1 MITDDKKEEVRQ
13 AADIVEV
20 VGDYVQL
27 KKAGQSFTG
36 LCPFH
41 NEKTPSF
48 NVNPNL
54 GIYKCFG
61 CGEGGD
67 VFSFLMKMEGVGF
80 TEAIRT
86 LADRYHVEI
95 PDPEWTDQQRE
106 DATHTEGVLHAL
118 KFAGLYYFNQLN
130 ENGEALHA
138 RDYLKERG
146 YSMKWLRTFGI
157 GYSPSQGDA
166 LLKAAQKEGISEE
179 ILLDADLIKPRQQGE
194 GFYDTFRGR
203 LMFPIFNPSGRL
215 IAFAG
220 RTLQDEK
227 KTAKYVNSAQTIVYN
242 KSAVLYG
249 INFAKNDIRKEQ
261 EVILVEGYT
270 DVMSLHRV
278 GIKHVVASSG
288 TALTEQQI
296 RLLKR
301 YTNRLVMIYDSDSA
315 GQKAMERGLDI
326 ALEGGFEVEM
336 LQLPEGEDP
345 DSFVRSRMAEAGL
358 GQRTAQDA
366 AETEVQHIFRQYRRK
381 YGADF
386 ITFLIQKADHEGRLA
401 QMSEQTALLHHL
413 LDFISRID
421 DSIRRQIAVQQLHQQ
436 TRSFRSGTDRELH
449 LEVEKR
455 ISERS
460 KQSKL
465 RSSRE
470 PIVPDFRRDMQYSNS
485 TDHSLQKNRSEP
497 LKKEDGIRT
506 DQPSVDKLGQS
517 NLTQIKKRPEYER
530 VLLKMMIENGV
541 SLSRYV
547 GEQINEEYFED
558 LQFRKI
564 YADIIDRVSKDKSIS
579 PEVYRSSDATTAGII
594 ADILFEQYSLGDSAK
609 RHLMDSMT
617 ANTDPVQITKAALK
631 PLKLHYLKRIM
642 ADLNSQLRVLSD
654 AQSTSQQSE
663 TDTEQRKALVMTMQ
677 VVQREISQLERRSAD
692 DLFPDPPG
700 YREAKTEIR
709 EKFSYN
715 RKK

>member
-1 MITDDKKEEVRQ
+1 MITDHKKEEVRL

-27 KKAGQSFTG
+27 KKSGQSFTG

-67 VFSFLMKMEGVGF
+67 VFSFLMKMDGVGF

-86 LADRYHVEI
+86 LADRYHIDLPE
-95 PDPEWTDQQRE
+95 PEWTEQQRE

-118 KFAGLYYFNQLN
+118 KFAGLFYYRQLM
-130 ENGEALHA
+130 ESDEAQLA
-138 RDYLKERG
+138 REYLEDRG
-146 YSMKWLRTFGI
+146 YSQKWIRTFGL
-157 GYSPSQGDA
+157 GYAPSQGDS
-166 LLKAAQKEGISEE
+166 LFNAAKKEGISEE
-179 ILLDADLIKPRQQGE
+179 LLADADLIKPRQQGE

-220 RTLQDEK
+220 RVLGDEK

-249 INFAKNDIRKEQ
+249 INFAKNEIRKEQ

-288 TALTEQQI
+288 TALTDQQI
-296 RLLKR
+296 RLLTR
-301 YTNRLVMIYDSDSA
+301 YTHKLLMIYDADSA
-315 GQKAMERGLDI
+315 GQKAMERGLNI

-336 LQLPEGEDP
+336 LELPDGEDP
-345 DSFVRSRMAEAGL
+345 DSFVRSRIAKSSLSADDAHNEANE
-358 GQRTAQDA
+358 A
-366 AETEVQHIFRQYRRK
+366 FRQYRRK
-381 YGADF
+381 HA
-386 ITFLIQKADHEGRLA
+386 
-401 QMSEQTALLHHL
+401 
-413 LDFISRID
+413 LDFISFLIHKAEKAGQLRQMSGQSALMDHLLSSIALIED
-421 DSIRRQIAVQQLHQQ
+421 PIRRQIATQQLHQQ
-436 TRSFRSGTDRELH
+436 TLKFRSGTDRELH
-449 LEVEKR
+449 QEIEKR
-455 ISERS
+455 VHTRLNQKKKRPVSPEIPPTQNRSTEKERELERS
-460 KQSKL
+460 STASDSDLDPDRTGESNRGSIQPSPNL
-465 RSSRE
+465 RSKSGTVRKE
-470 PIVPDFRRDMQYSNS
+470 QLSS
-485 TDHSLQKNRSEP
+485 
-497 LKKEDGIRT
+497 KK
-506 DQPSVDKLGQS
+506 
-517 NLTQIKKRPEYER
+517 PEYER
-530 VLLKMMIENGV
+530 VILKMMLENGIK
-541 SLSRYV
+541 LSRYV
-547 GEQINEEYFED
+547 GEQINEDYFED
-558 LQFRKI
+558 IQFRHVYKDLI
-564 YADIIDRVSKDKSIS
+564 QRVTEQKTIS
-579 PEVYRSSDATTAGII
+579 PEDYRSSDPNMASVI
-594 ADILFEQYSLGDSAK
+594 ADIMFEQHSLGDSAR

-617 ANTDPVQITKAALK
+617 TSTDPVQVTKSALK

-642 ADLNSQLRVLSD
+642 SDLNDTLRSISGS
-654 AQSTSQQSE
+654 STDIE
-663 TDTEQRKALVMTMQ
+663 HLEKRKSVVMTMQ
-677 VVQREISQLERRSAD
+677 VVQREISQMERRSAD

-709 EKFSYN
+709 ETFSYT

>member
-1 MITDDKKEEVRQ
+1 MITDDKKEEVRL

-27 KKAGQSFTG
+27 KKAGQSFSG

-130 ENGEALHA
+130 ENEEAEHA
-138 RDYLKERG
+138 RAYLMERG

-179 ILLDADLIKPRQQGE
+179 FLLDADLIKPRQQGE
-194 GFYDTFRGR
+194 GYYDTFRGR

-220 RTLQDEK
+220 RTLQEEK
-227 KTAKYVNSAQTIVYN
+227 KTAKYVNSAQTLVYN

-345 DSFVRSRMAEAGL
+345 DSFVRSRMSEL
-358 GQRTAQDA
+358 GPSQQSGQNTVEKDIQD
-366 AETEVQHIFRQYRRK
+366 TFRQYRRK
-381 YGADF
+381 HGADF
-386 ITFLIQKADHEGRLA
+386 ITFLIQKAEREGKLT
-401 QMSEQTALLHHL
+401 QMSDQTALLHHL
-413 LDFISRID
+413 LGSISRID
-421 DSIRRQIAVQQLHQQ
+421 DPIRRQIAVQQLHQQ
-436 TRSFRSGTDRELH
+436 TRSFRTGTDRELH

-455 ISERS
+455 VAERS
-460 KQSKL
+460 KQVKVNSFRE
-465 RSSRE
+465 RSS
-470 PIVPDFRRDMQYSNS
+470 S
-485 TDHSLQKNRSEP
+485 TSRAPYGSPSDSSFQANRSEM
-497 LKKEDGIRT
+497 EN
-506 DQPSVDKLGQS
+506 PSGGFQERLNPGREEKR
-517 NLTQIKKRPEYER
+517 NQITPRKKRPEYER
-530 VLLKMMIENGV
+530 VLLKMMIENGA

-558 LQFRKI
+558 DLFRKI
-564 YADIIDRVSKDKSIS
+564 YTDIIERVSEEKPIS
-579 PEVYRSSDATTAGII
+579 PEIYRSSDASVASII

-617 ANTDPVQITKAALK
+617 ANADPVQITKAALK

-642 ADLNSQLRVLSD
+642 ADLNAQLRVLSD
-654 AQSTSQQSE
+654 SQSTSQQTES
-663 TDTEQRKALVMTMQ
+663 DTEQRKALVMTMQ

-709 EKFSYN
+709 EKFSYT
-715 RKK
+715 RKS